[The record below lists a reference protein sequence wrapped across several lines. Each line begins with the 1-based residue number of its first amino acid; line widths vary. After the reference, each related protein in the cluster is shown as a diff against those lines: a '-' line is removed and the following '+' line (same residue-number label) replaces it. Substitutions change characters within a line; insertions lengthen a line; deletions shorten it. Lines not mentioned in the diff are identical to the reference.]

1 MVSVFLGGGTP
12 SLWEPEWI
20 GRTLQ
25 CIREEINLAP
35 DAEISME
42 MNPNECSEELMS
54 QVHSMGVNRVSLGV
68 QSLQGDLLRSMD
80 RLHSPE
86 QALQA
91 LEWLR
96 KSNFRSWSADLI
108 FGLPGQELSG
118 WVNELNTLLSTGVP
132 HVSAYNLMV
141 EPGTPLLQ
149 RLERGQVE
157 LPEESVQVAMLTE
170 GRRILRDAGFLA
182 YEFSNFCQP
191 GHESVQN
198 GIYWDGTDYLGI
210 GAGAHGFLW
219 TGESGVRQSN
229 IRKFGSYMDAIERN
243 GKAPDFQEEID
254 PHTHAI
260 ELLMTGLRRKTG
272 VSLEVISRKTG
283 MDVAAHWEAVFCE
296 LTEAG
301 HLQQDGETLVL
312 SEAAIPLSDGIFVE
326 FF

>member
-1 MVSVFLGGGTP
+1 
-12 SLWEPEWI
+12 
-20 GRTLQ
+20 
-25 CIREEINLAP
+25 
-35 DAEISME
+35 
-42 MNPNECSEELMS
+42 MS

-157 LPEESVQVAMLTE
+157 LPEESVQVAMLTA
-170 GRRILRDAGFLA
+170 GRPILRDAG
-182 YEFSNFCQP
+182 S
-191 GHESVQN
+191 H
-198 GIYWDGTDYLGI
+198 
-210 GAGAHGFLW
+210 
-219 TGESGVRQSN
+219 R
-229 IRKFGSYMDAIERN
+229 
-243 GKAPDFQEEID
+243 
-254 PHTHAI
+254 
-260 ELLMTGLRRKTG
+260 
-272 VSLEVISRKTG
+272 
-283 MDVAAHWEAVFCE
+283 
-296 LTEAG
+296 
-301 HLQQDGETLVL
+301 
-312 SEAAIPLSDGIFVE
+312 
-326 FF
+326 